1 MPCAVRPHY
10 SWRLVPLTDGIHSG
24 WYRIRWSRSP
34 DPGPTHLFAVSPR
47 RMAHSVAQTKWPCQ
61 SSADTSSGSLASA
74 KCSALAAIQWSD
86 SLAVQPVASGPAAAA
101 GPLQGGASASHGTTV
116 QTAIDMRSRH
126 IVRNLLPAAHPTRLA
141 PRAFRRNPHS
151 SLAGAIFSARPFLKR
166 DNATGTHTVTA
177 RGCATF
183 RHGPPLPRL

>member
-86 SLAVQPVASGPAAAA
+86 SLAVQPVASGRQLQQAPFKV
-101 GPLQGGASASHGTTV
+101 GPVHRTALQCRLPSTCDQGILSATYCPPHTRRGSLHGHSAETSTRLLLAPFLAHAHFLSGTT
-116 QTAIDMRSRH
+116 
-126 IVRNLLPAAHPTRLA
+126 RLERT
-141 PRAFRRNPHS
+141 P
-151 SLAGAIFSARPFLKR
+151 
-166 DNATGTHTVTA
+166 
-177 RGCATF
+177 
-183 RHGPPLPRL
+183 